1 MADATITLTAP
12 PKSPGWEL
20 FLLLIRR
27 KTVVFGMIV
36 LIVMFVAAI
45 LAPLIAPY
53 DPQQLMVL
61 ERLQPPSWTH
71 WFGTDELGR
80 DVLSRVMFGGRL
92 SLFVGFAVVAFAS
105 VFGIALGLIA
115 GFFRPAD
122 QAISRLLDAMMA
134 FPDILLAIA
143 LVAALRP
150 SVTNVVLALGVVY
163 TPRVARVVRAS
174 TLVIRELPFVEA
186 ATALGVPTWR
196 ILFVHILRNLVS
208 PLLVQCTFIFAYAI
222 LAEAGMSFLG
232 VGVSA
237 SVPTWGGMISAG
249 RGYVGTAD
257 WIILFPGMAI
267 VLAVLSL
274 QLVGDGLRDVL
285 DPRLRKV
292 L

>member
-1 MADATITLTAP
+1 MTEASISLAAP
-12 PKSPGWEL
+12 KPPGWEL
-20 FLLLIRR
+20 LLLLFRR
-27 KTVVFGMIV
+27 KSVLFGLIV
-36 LIVMFVAAI
+36 LTVMFSAGI
-45 LAPLIAPY
+45 LAPLLAPY
-53 DPQQLMVL
+53 DPQ
-61 ERLQPPSWTH
+61 RLSVVARLIPPGPAH

-80 DVLSRVMFGGRL
+80 DVLSRVMHGGQL
-92 SLFVGFAVVAFAS
+92 SLLVGFSVVVFAS
-105 VFGIALGLIA
+105 VFGVVLGLLA
-115 GFFRPAD
+115 GFFRAAD

-163 TPRVARVVRAS
+163 TPRIARVVRAS

-208 PLLVQCTFIFAYAI
+208 PLLVQGTFTFAYAI

-249 RGYVGTAD
+249 RGYIGAAD
-257 WIILFPGMAI
+257 WLILFPGLAI
-267 VLAVLSL
+267 ILSVLSL